1 MHGRK
6 LFAILALIIHCTVFS
21 QISVISEK
29 DSAAVPYAHVF
40 LDDTFYTFSDENGA
54 FTIDAKEKFDTLK
67 IAHLSYEIKLVP
79 SRAIKNITVITLAE
93 KENLLEEVSVVSNR
107 KKWKKE
113 TLLPGRPG
121 GRSSSKRDLLLLDDW
136 GAAYGRDG
144 NSDEVNVSKA
154 VYIPNEGREGALIT
168 KIILSSVDKEVEGD
182 TRYIPFRVNLMTYD
196 TINRLPGEKIFTEDF
211 TVGKTKGQTVIIDLT
226 DYGFVTLPPE
236 GICIVVSVYHT
247 QYYANNGLRPPAFE
261 ASRINKSS
269 GFREYSFGL
278 RKEKLWEEQSYS
290 ELREQCFNWGI
301 ETEVAD

>member
-1 MHGRK
+1 MK
-6 LFAILALIIHCTVFS
+6 PLLTFLLFLVFPGVLCS
-21 QISVISEK
+21 QIRAISEK
-29 DSAAVPYAHVF
+29 DSAAIPYAHIF
-40 LDDTFYTFSDENGA
+40 LDDTFYTYSDENGA
-54 FTIDAKEKFDTLK
+54 FTIDAKQKFDTLK
-67 IAHLSYEIKLVP
+67 IAHLSYETRLVP
-79 SRAIKNITVITLAE
+79 SSAVKNNSVIMLAE

-121 GRSSSKRDLLLLDDW
+121 GLSSGKRDLLLLDDW

-144 NSDEVNVSKA
+144 NSDEVNISKA
-154 VYIPNEGREGALIT
+154 VYVPNESREGVLIT

-182 TRYIPFRVNLMTYD
+182 TQYIPFRVNLMTYD
-196 TINRLPGEKIFTEDF
+196 TINRLPGEKIFAEDF
-211 TVGKTKGQTVIIDLT
+211 TVGKTKGQTVVIDLT

-269 GFREYSFGL
+269 GFREYSFGF

-301 ETEVAD
+301 ETESAD